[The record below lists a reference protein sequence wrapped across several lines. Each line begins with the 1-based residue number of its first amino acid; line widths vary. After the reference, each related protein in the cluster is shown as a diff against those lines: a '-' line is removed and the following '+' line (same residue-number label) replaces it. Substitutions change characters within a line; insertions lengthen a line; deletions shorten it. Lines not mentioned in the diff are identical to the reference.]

1 MNVTVNFTTQ
11 LKAAIGTA
19 EQDITLNE
27 GSTVGDAIKSLA
39 EQHAEP
45 FSRFVLSD
53 GQLMPSIMLSL
64 NDRQVDQQAILSHGD
79 VLTLLS
85 AISGG

>member
-11 LKAAIGTA
+11 LKAAIGSA
-19 EQDITLNE
+19 EQVVTLSE
-27 GSTVGDAIKSLA
+27 GATVEHAIKSLA
-39 EQHAEP
+39 EQHAEH
-45 FSRFVLSD
+45 FSKLVLSD
-53 GQLMPSIMLSL
+53 GRLMPSILLSL
-64 NDRQVDQQAILSHGD
+64 NDQQVDAEAKLNDGD

>member
-11 LKAAIGTA
+11 LKAAIGSAEQVITLSEGATA
-19 EQDITLNE
+19 EQ
-27 GSTVGDAIKSLA
+27 AIKSLA
-39 EQHAEP
+39 EQHSEH
-45 FSRFVLSD
+45 FSKFVLSN
-53 GQLMPSIMLSL
+53 GQLMPSILLAL
-64 NDRQVDQQAILSHGD
+64 NDQQVDADAKLKDGD